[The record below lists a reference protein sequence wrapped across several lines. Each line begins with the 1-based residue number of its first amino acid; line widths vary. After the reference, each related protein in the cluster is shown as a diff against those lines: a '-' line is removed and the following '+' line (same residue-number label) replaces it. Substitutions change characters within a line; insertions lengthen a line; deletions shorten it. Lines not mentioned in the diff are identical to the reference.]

1 MAELIAG
8 MTVSLDGFVADTE
21 GDASALY
28 PDLDELR
35 DQPYMRAMADETG
48 SVLMGRRT
56 FAMAPDP
63 DEYADTYELQAPIFV
78 VTSTPPARHPKEND
92 RLTFTFVTDG
102 LASAV
107 AQARTVAGD
116 RKVQVVGGVELNRGL
131 LELGEVDELRI
142 DVMPVLLGDG
152 LRFLG
157 GVAPAG
163 VRFEKVGV
171 DDVGQRTSLRFRAV
185 R

>member
-35 DQPYMRAMADETG
+35 DQPYMRAMAAETG

-107 AQARTVAGD
+107 TQARTVAGD

>member
-8 MTVSLDGFVADTE
+8 MTVSLDGFVADAE
-21 GDASALY
+21 GSAAALY
-28 PDLDELR
+28 PDLAELR

-48 SVLMGRRT
+48 AVLMGRRT

-63 DEYADTYELQAPIFV
+63 DGYAESYELQAPIFV

-102 LASAV
+102 LAAAV
-107 AQARTVAGD
+107 AQAREAAGD
-116 RKVQVVGGVELNRGL
+116 RKVQVVGGIELNRGL
-131 LELGEVDELRI
+131 LRLGAVDELRI
-142 DVMPVLLGDG
+142 DVMPVLLGVG

-157 GVAPAG
+157 GVAPDG
-163 VRFEKVGV
+163 VRFEKIGV
-171 DDVGQRTSLRFRAV
+171 DEVGQRTSLRFRVV